1 MVISGCFR
9 LKCKILRFLV
19 FLLNPFTTDQFTY
32 LSNAKLIK
40 WVHLLKKSPKFQY
53 VQLDYIGV
61 MQLTYNELALNIMS
75 NVDPLDIIIGH
86 DHPLSL
92 DASKRQVVHE
102 SLHLVSLEIGKFR
115 VIIISHVSEDDTVF
129 TQGPA
134 AGPSVV
140 KGIIKVQIDP
150 NMILRGFIK
159 LNGHFRLFQAEM

>member
-53 VQLDYIGV
+53 VQLDY
-61 MQLTYNELALNIMS
+61 TYSELALNIMS

-92 DASKRQVVHE
+92 DAWASCYE
-102 SLHLVSLEIGKFR
+102 SPCITSVEIGKFR